1 MNPLPRLNALRGSE
15 KLTTIQNQR
24 ESVALLRS
32 GLLELLEGMNYC
44 LDWKSSDS
52 DWSARE
58 IVYHL
63 LDTPR
68 GGTAALVRK
77 IVAGEI
83 SEYEIWSD
91 RTNIT
96 DERST
101 LDMEQIEGDIGAFFE
116 SFDAALATASDDDLQ
131 GRRVLMHQRTRDED
145 VERTLEEA
153 LAGFD
158 RHWRGHLEQLAEVRG
173 ALGF

>member
-1 MNPLPRLNALRGSE
+1 
-15 KLTTIQNQR
+15 LTTIQNQR

-158 RHWRGHLEQLAEVRG
+158 RHWRAHMEQLGEVRE